1 MSTGTVESVS
11 GPVLLSLL
19 SLGGALVVIVVAI
32 RRTWGP
38 RAGWIIAA
46 TGIAVV
52 AIVAVLLAVQS

>member
-1 MSTGTVESVS
+1 MS

-46 TGIAVV
+46 TGIGVV